1 MCSSVTPP
9 ILPRFVYLYPIIHFK
24 KHFFPNLCRTT
35 QFSDASTEEDPRDKN
50 DQNLMIR
57 RILIQKG
64 IQRPLLLHNLLS
76 KMGLFFFIFVFSIQL
91 TVNKCSIEILPLTG
105 FEVGVGSDRCTNWA
119 TNTPLDNNV
128 SFLPYLYK
136 TDTPHHH
143 NALPCAI
150 KMCLPK
156 KLGCCCHDFKRKGS
170 LLFSLDCEVST

>member
-1 MCSSVTPP
+1 MKSF
-9 ILPRFVYLYPIIHFK
+9 LGNFY
-24 KHFFPNLCRTT
+24 
-35 QFSDASTEEDPRDKN
+35 
-50 DQNLMIR
+50 
-57 RILIQKG
+57 
-64 IQRPLLLHNLLS
+64 RPLAIFFLVTLAAFVSIEISNTYIEHQHVFALCDYFFNWAIL
-76 KMGLFFFIFVFSIQL
+76 GLFFFIFVFSIQL

-150 KMCLPK
+150 KLCLPK